1 MEQKKETR
9 AQLERRVKQAL
20 VFVPKDKDYSGI
32 FFSDKGVRL
41 EVTQDNAVISTN
53 YHRHVFSNISP
64 QGLSRPWLYTKR
76 VIEIALAN
84 HDAAD
89 SGYSYQHLLD
99 TLKAKE
105 DQSEY
110 NICVYYDWFLFNIF
124 QPLYGIA
131 EDALSSFLVYEDYI
145 HNIARNTILLAE
157 KTEDITNKGF
167 IDKVVEQIKSFTEN
181 LTEDV
186 IIKKKSDDEMLQE
199 EIAAIQEQENEQAM
213 EAQVNESQD

>member
-9 AQLERRVKQAL
+9 AQLERRIKQAVVL
-20 VFVPKDKDYSGI
+20 VSKDKDYSGI

-53 YHRHVFSNISP
+53 YHRHVFSNITS

-84 HDAAD
+84 LDAAD

-99 TLKAKE
+99 VLKAKE

-110 NICVYYDWFLFNIF
+110 NIVTYFSWYLFNIF

-145 HNIARNTILLAE
+145 HNIARNSILLAE

-167 IDKVVEQIKSFTEN
+167 IDKVAEQIKSFTEN

-213 EAQVNESQD
+213 EAQVNDGY